1 MQLLR
6 QEKQTMRMIS
16 SFLSLCVAGVV
27 VAFAAGSLTFAEG
40 TENSN
45 NDHQRYYAPKQ
56 VRLTF
61 GNASLNIG
69 VADDGTSLVVWPDG
83 SKTPTRIG
91 PTVESQTGQRVIVT
105 DFVAQGF
112 EYEGGRVGVAI
123 GFATLDEA
131 KGKLEYQFAW
141 GLGSPEQLKQR
152 HGWVHSGPLLTTD
165 ADDPFHSM
173 SVSISHGDSVTMSI
187 QRMKRR
193 GQTKSDKAEIE
204 SHVFVNN
211 CPVAMT
217 SSFVKETTLHYTTVL
232 VDTEDTPGFL
242 HVPNKK
248 DD

>member
-1 MQLLR
+1 
-6 QEKQTMRMIS
+6 MRMIGRFQ
-16 SFLSLCVAGVV
+16 SFCLAGAVI
-27 VAFAAGSLTFAEG
+27 AFTTGSLTFAENA
-40 TENSN
+40 ESSN
-45 NDHQRYYAPKQ
+45 NDHKQYYAPKQ
-56 VRLTF
+56 VCLTF
-61 GNASLNIG
+61 DNASLNIG

-83 SKTPTRIG
+83 SKSPTRIG
-91 PTVESQTGQRVIVT
+91 PTVENQPVDNQTRPRVIVT

-112 EYEGGRVGVAI
+112 EYKGDRVGVAI

-141 GLGSPEQLKQR
+141 GYATKDQLSA
-152 HGWVHSGPLLTTD
+152 SGAWHFSDSLLTCG
-165 ADDPFHSM
+165 ADDPFQSM

-193 GQTKSDKAEIE
+193 GQTQSDKAEIE

-217 SSFVKETTLHYTTVL
+217 PSFVKETTLHYATVL